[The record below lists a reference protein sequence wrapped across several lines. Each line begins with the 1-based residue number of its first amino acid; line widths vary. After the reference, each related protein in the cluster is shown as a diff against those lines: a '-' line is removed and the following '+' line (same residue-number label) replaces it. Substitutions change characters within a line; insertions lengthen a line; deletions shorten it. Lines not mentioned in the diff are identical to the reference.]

1 MNIIFTPIV
10 ATTRNLQKRMIC
22 QWKRFHSWRH
32 KNALFCTIFVWVFLA
47 VAAYTILNWKWGNYG
62 LSSGWSLRKDDST
75 QLERIKTSLTVIGGI
90 GAIGYLVIKFR
101 ERSAL
106 ERSEADEK
114 LVRAV
119 QQLGDTSPQ
128 VRIAGV
134 YALADVAD
142 TYEGPYHQRVVDI
155 LCGYLR
161 TDRLLKNANGET
173 CYATNKDGTLD
184 YDRPISPDGPV
195 ESAVLSIIANHLRS
209 PQTTPNNNKK
219 KTSSGPWSSCEIDLH
234 NATLTEE
241 VDFAGCHFKQLD
253 LRRAKLFDEAV
264 FSKSCFIGYASFED
278 SSFKQKVYF
287 DRTYFKFLSSFQ
299 GAKFEKDVYFNYA
312 KFVLISYFN
321 EIAFAGDANFYST
334 TFSSTCDFTGST
346 FTKNADFKKAEFSH
360 PYFRKCTFRK
370 GADFTPIEIKAYEN
384 TWVLDADG
392 LMLDGNLEPTFFETK
407 FNIKLYNT
415 GKIIFPEYRRTFA
428 SHSRPSKSNGLPE
441 GAVWVD
447 FENPN

>member
-1 MNIIFTPIV
+1 MNITFTFII
-10 ATTRNLQKRMIC
+10 ATTRNLQKCMIYC
-22 QWKRFHSWRH
+22 WKQFHSWCH
-32 KNALFCTIFVWVFLA
+32 KNALFCTILVWVFLA
-47 VAAYTILNWKWGNYG
+47 IAAYTILNWIWGNHG
-62 LSSGWSLRKDDST
+62 LSSGWSLRQDNST
-75 QLERIKTSLTVIGGI
+75 QLERIKTSLTIIGGI

-142 TYEGPYHQRVVDI
+142 TYKGPYHQRVVDI

-161 TDRLLKNANGET
+161 TDRILKNANGET

-195 ESAVLSIIANHLRS
+195 ESAVLSIIASHLRS
-209 PQTTPNNNKK
+209 PQTTPKKDKK
-219 KTSSGPWSSCEIDLH
+219 KTSSGPWSNYKIDLH
-234 NATLTEE
+234 SATITEK
-241 VDFAGCHFKQLD
+241 VDFTGCHFKQLD
-253 LRRAKLFDEAV
+253 LRKATLFDEVV
-264 FSKSCFIGYASFED
+264 FSKSRFIGYASFDD
-278 SSFKQKVYF
+278 SSFKQEVYF

-299 GAKFEKDVYFNYA
+299 GAKFEKDVYFSYT
-312 KFVLISYFN
+312 KFILISYFN
-321 EIAFAGDANFYST
+321 EVTFAGDAEFYRT
-334 TFSSTCDFTGST
+334 TFCSTCDFTGST
-346 FTKNADFKKAEFSH
+346 FTKNADFKNAEFNH
-360 PYFRKCTFRK
+360 PYFRKCVFRK
-370 GADFTPIEIKAYEN
+370 SADFTPIEIKAYEN

-415 GKIIFPEYRRTFA
+415 GEIIFPEYRKTSA
-428 SHSRPSKSNGLPE
+428 SHSCPSKSNGLPE